1 MKIFNFLKKKTFICE
16 RCGIDLKLLKKS
28 ERYVV
33 NGKNYC
39 DICMEALSE
48 KNFRSLAEIDK
59 FLKQDKN
66 GFSENLQK
74 DLALMEI
81 PKDFWKKQ
89 KKYSTANGL

>member
-74 DLALMEI
+74 DLGSYGNPERFLE
-81 PKDFWKKQ
+81 KT